1 MVAKEWRDDTK
12 NHCAATDVSIRG
24 ANTLR
29 EEAEWL
35 IKERKNVTDRAQK
48 DVKFRLTEKVTDT
61 RRSRDAFMT
70 LKWLKG
76 TWRPFSFFSFE
87 GYVYFGG

>member
-61 RRSRDAFMT
+61 QRSHDDSYIIT
-70 LKWLKG
+70 LKRLKG
-76 TWRPFSFFSFE
+76 TWRPF
-87 GYVYFGG
+87 YVYFWG